1 MTTICGDPGIQ
12 KLTLII
18 FYEYFF
24 AKALE
29 SKVICKHK
37 FSMTTFCGDPGIQKL
52 FTLNKYKSQLLA

>member
-29 SKVICKHK
+29 SHK

-52 FTLNKYKSQLLA
+52 FTLNTYKSQLLA